1 VNNRMTRLE
10 LSIKEWRLLL
20 NQMQRLR
27 DKFPNNYIINSI
39 IKKLESNPP
48 RLGLRYDDDEW
59 EYNVEKL

>member
-1 VNNRMTRLE
+1 M
-10 LSIKEWRLLL
+10 LL